1 MSHRPAMIAAAA
13 LLLLAGGALAQEA
26 GAPPAPAA
34 PVVVE
39 QPAEPVSAMTCA
51 DCHDEKV
58 KAFTYNVHARGSV
71 EDGILNTFVCET
83 CHEGGFEHMEAGGDV
98 EKISIPRGR
107 AGADTTCVMCH
118 ETATFRGSH
127 RAGPHANSA
136 AVNCLS
142 CHSVHSSPAQTR
154 HLLVNEEQELCASCH
169 STQVASMRS
178 KPFAHRMGRGGVTC
192 TSCHDAHGR
201 SGKSNLKTTAAGE
214 TACVSC
220 HTEKRGP
227 FVFQH
232 GAMTAGDC
240 TSCHEAHGSS
250 NSRQLKRA
258 SVAQLCLECH
268 TLTTVAAA
276 SIGSQPPSFHNVSN
290 ARYQN
295 CTTCHVTVHGSNR
308 SPALLK

>member
-13 LLLLAGGALAQEA
+13 LLLFAGVALAQET
-26 GAPPAPAA
+26 AA
-34 PVVVE
+34 PE
-39 QPAEPVSAMTCA
+39 TPTPAMTCA
-51 DCHDEKV
+51 DCHEEKV
-58 KAFTYNVHARGSV
+58 KAFA
-71 EDGILNTFVCET
+71 LNRHNDAGCDT
-83 CHEGGFEHMEAGGDV
+83 CHEGGAEHMDAGGDV
-98 EKISIPRGR
+98 EKISIPKGR
-107 AGADTTCVMCH
+107 AGADNTCVMCH
-118 ETATFRGSH
+118 DTANARGSH
-127 RAGPHANSA
+127 RAGAHANSA

-142 CHSVHSSPAQTR
+142 CHSVHSSPAQTK

-169 STQVASMRS
+169 GNQVASMRS
-178 KPFAHRMGRGGVTC
+178 KPFAHRMGRGGLTC

-201 SGKSNLKTTAAGE
+201 SSAKSNLKTTSAGE
-214 TACVSC
+214 VACVNC

-232 GAMTAGDC
+232 GAMTGGDC
-240 TSCHEAHGSS
+240 TSCHESHGSS
-250 NSRQLKRA
+250 NARQLKRA

-308 SPALLK
+308 SPQLLK